1 MSECGLE
8 REAIQELLPGHF
20 CIVRLGGE
28 EEPTKE
34 AEKEQPAVERKR
46 GAWRVGAKWKER
58 FRDSSIIDCVR
69 TLNKIKT
76 KFTVGFSNM
85 EAMKD
90 PEKKLVF
97 VDSQ

>member
-34 AEKEQPAVERKR
+34 AEKEQPAVERKL
-46 GAWRVGAKWKER
+46 GEHGVWVPSGKSVSGIPA
-58 FRDSSIIDCVR
+58 SS
-69 TLNKIKT
+69 
-76 KFTVGFSNM
+76 TVSGR
-85 EAMKD
+85 
-90 PEKKLVF
+90 
-97 VDSQ
+97 

>member
-1 MSECGLE
+1 MS
-8 REAIQELLPGHF
+8 
-20 CIVRLGGE
+20 
-28 EEPTKE
+28 
-34 AEKEQPAVERKR
+34 
-46 GAWRVGAKWKER
+46 AKWKER

-76 KFTVGFSNM
+76 EFAVGFSNT

-97 VDSQ
+97 VDHSERESLLEQVQGRMAEEFKTMSMDNFLEKYGCKLMQKKIGR

>member
-1 MSECGLE
+1 M
-8 REAIQELLPGHF
+8 
-20 CIVRLGGE
+20 
-28 EEPTKE
+28 
-34 AEKEQPAVERKR
+34 
-46 GAWRVGAKWKER
+46 GAKWKER

-76 KFTVGFSNM
+76 EFAVGFSNT